1 MKINC
6 ISCGFN
12 TNLDETYEDYEGQIM
27 CFTCQA
33 LLEIRTDEGKLKSV
47 KFVKYQERP
56 AA

>member
-6 ISCGFN
+6 ISCGFSI
-12 TNLDETYEDYEGQIM
+12 NLDEVYEDYEGEIK

-33 LLEIRTDEGKLKSV
+33 LLDVKMEEGKLKSV
-47 KFVKYQERP
+47 KFIKYPERP

>member
-6 ISCGFN
+6 ISCGF
-12 TNLDETYEDYEGQIM
+12 TIHLDDAYEDYEGQIK

-33 LLEIRTDEGKLKSV
+33 LLDVKIEEDKLKSV
-47 KFVKYQERP
+47 KLVKYSERP

>member
-6 ISCGFN
+6 ISCGFSID
-12 TNLDETYEDYEGQIM
+12 LDETYEDYEGQIK

-33 LLEIRTDEGKLKSV
+33 LLEIRSDEGKIKSV
-47 KFVKYQERP
+47 TFVKYPERP

>member
-12 TNLDETYEDYEGQIM
+12 INLDETYEDYEGGIK
-27 CFTCQA
+27 CFTCHA
-33 LLEIRTDEGKLKSV
+33 LLDVKIEEGKLKSV
-47 KFVKYQERP
+47 KFVKYPERP